1 MKMKTTNYLSLDTSA
16 TKKVSDELQ
25 NLLADLQVYYTNL
38 RGFHWNIK
46 GPRFFQLHEAFEEM
60 YDVVSDQIDEVA
72 ERILML
78 GETPFHNFSDYLKKN
93 EIKESGVVSSGDEA
107 LKLILDYLKILIAKE
122 RNILDLADKANDEG
136 TIALISDY
144 ISGQEKTVWM
154 LTSMLS

>member
-1 MKMKTTNYLSLDTSA
+1 MKTTNYLSLDTSA

-78 GETPFHNFSDYLKKN
+78 GGTPSHNFSDYLKKN
-93 EIKESGVVSSGDEA
+93 EIKETGVVADGNEA
-107 LKLILDYLKILIAKE
+107 VKLILDYLKILIAKE
-122 RNILDLADKANDEG
+122 RNILDMASEAKDEG
-136 TIALISDY
+136 TVALMSDY
-144 ISGQEKTVWM
+144 ILGQEKTVWM
-154 LTSMLS
+154 LVSLLS